1 MDLDVLFGTMLLGAP
16 VVLIG
21 TALIYLL
28 VWLTGRRKGRTKT
41 RNLAICLLAAY
52 AILVWFATMGL
63 ELFLGFGLR
72 PADWEWW
79 YLLNLR
85 PFDWLAPLWT
95 QGWAAGWQEIQTGIV
110 FRQLFLNVGMFVP
123 FGFLLPVVFGRLR
136 ALWRTGLAGLLLTLC
151 IETMQY
157 FCGRSADIDDV
168 IANFIGALIGYV
180 LYRLAARLFAGHA
193 FWNRFQGK

>member
-21 TALIYLL
+21 TALIYLP

-52 AILVWFATMGL
+52 AILVWFATLGL

-85 PFDWLAPLWT
+85 PFDWL
-95 QGWAAGWQEIQTGIV
+95 
-110 FRQLFLNVGMFVP
+110 
-123 FGFLLPVVFGRLR
+123 FGRR
-136 ALWRTGLAGLLLTLC
+136 AGPPD
-151 IETMQY
+151 
-157 FCGRSADIDDV
+157 GRKSRPGSCSV
-168 IANFIGALIGYV
+168 SCS
-180 LYRLAARLFAGHA
+180 
-193 FWNRFQGK
+193 